1 MEACID
7 KRYRSLKQV
16 DLVCNSSAAAQPKK
30 NVFKRRFPFIRYGIA
45 IVLLVLLAMFL
56 VLSIGYKVLV
66 PSYSITMHKDY
77 ELPMMTEEYG
87 IEFYVK
93 SLDEFEKEYPVGT
106 HARARIEDR
115 IMKEYIKYALDHCAY
130 EKKYHLLRRDFPT
143 PICDKLQTMGIHEN

>member
-30 NVFKRRFPFIRYGIA
+30 NVSIKRRFPFIRYGIV
-45 IVLLVLLAMFL
+45 IVLLVLLTMFL
-56 VLSIGYKVLV
+56 VTSISYKVLA
-66 PSYSITMHKDY
+66 PSYSITMYKDY

-93 SLDEFEKEYPVGT
+93 SLDEFEKKISCWNSCKST
-106 HARARIEDR
+106 
-115 IMKEYIKYALDHCAY
+115 C
-130 EKKYHLLRRDFPT
+130 
-143 PICDKLQTMGIHEN
+143 